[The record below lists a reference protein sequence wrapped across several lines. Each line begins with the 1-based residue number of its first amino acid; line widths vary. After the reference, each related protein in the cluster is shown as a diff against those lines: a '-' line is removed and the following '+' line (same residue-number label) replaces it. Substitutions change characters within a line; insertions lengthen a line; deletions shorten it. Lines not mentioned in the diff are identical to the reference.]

1 MPKYMNEYIELC
13 FVCSLDIST
22 VGNMLGLV
30 IPSLQREAAK
40 LREAVEMIPPV
51 FLCRQDLEG
60 DACTLEKAIRAG
72 LQRCKPQPQQQEL
85 FAA

>member
-40 LREAVEMIPPV
+40 LREAVETIPPV
-51 FLCRQDLEG
+51 FLCRHDLEG
-60 DACTLEKAIRAG
+60 DAVVLEKAIRSG
-72 LQRCKPQPQQQEL
+72 LQRCKPQPQQQDL